1 MPTKRLTYEERA
13 EQFAQAA
20 DIVQRVVAN
29 STQFPDSTKTAIEQG
44 AAELKR
50 MALEPQPQFR
60 RIASLRY
67 LEEALLTVWNETTG
81 PDTDLVWAEMRKL
94 ELPYERKD
102 VLAVV
107 LKRKRIKDEHEFDYV
122 TDNIVIAEQEG
133 RITKEQAVELDA
145 MLMKFQGT

>member
-13 EQFAQAA
+13 ELFAQAA

-122 TDNIVIAEQEG
+122 TDNIVIAIQEG

>member
-13 EQFAQAA
+13 ELFAQAA